1 MIDTEHKPLL
11 DRAMAS
17 DLLYR
22 IGISMIPGVGPINAK
37 KLISYCSG
45 VEAVFHE
52 KRAALVKIPGIGEV
66 VAKAVMS
73 QKVLGEAEAEI
84 EFITRNQIH
93 PLFYLDSTFP
103 KRLLYCE
110 DGPIM
115 LYYKGNANFENPKI
129 VSVVGTRSASSY
141 GKDVCQKLVEGL
153 KEHNAL
159 VVSGLAY
166 GIDICAHKEALK
178 NGLQTVGV
186 MAHGLN
192 RIYPGSHRKTAEEM
206 LDCGA
211 LLTEFIHT
219 TQPDRE
225 NFPKRNRVV
234 AGISDATIVIES
246 GLKGGS
252 MITADIANSYNR
264 DVFAVPG
271 KVNDPAAQGCH
282 FLIKTSR
289 AALLES
295 IKDLEYTMGWTR
307 EAAAMPAQSSLFI
320 ELEPDENLLVDILR
334 QRGDTGIDELS
345 LQSKFAMSR
354 TSALLLNLE
363 FKGVV
368 NTKPGKV
375 YSLA

>member
-1 MIDTEHKPLL
+1 
-11 DRAMAS
+11 
-17 DLLYR
+17 
-22 IGISMIPGVGPINAK
+22 
-37 KLISYCSG
+37 
-45 VEAVFHE
+45 
-52 KRAALVKIPGIGEV
+52 
-66 VAKAVMS
+66 
-73 QKVLGEAEAEI
+73 
-84 EFITRNQIH
+84 
-93 PLFYLDSTFP
+93 
-103 KRLLYCE
+103 
-110 DGPIM
+110 
-115 LYYKGNANFENPKI
+115 
-129 VSVVGTRSASSY
+129 
-141 GKDVCQKLVEGL
+141 
-153 KEHNAL
+153 
-159 VVSGLAY
+159 
-166 GIDICAHKEALK
+166 
-178 NGLQTVGV
+178 
-186 MAHGLN
+186 
-192 RIYPGSHRKTAEEM
+192 
-206 LDCGA
+206 
-211 LLTEFIHT
+211 
-219 TQPDRE
+219 
-225 NFPKRNRVV
+225 
-234 AGISDATIVIES
+234 
-246 GLKGGS
+246 